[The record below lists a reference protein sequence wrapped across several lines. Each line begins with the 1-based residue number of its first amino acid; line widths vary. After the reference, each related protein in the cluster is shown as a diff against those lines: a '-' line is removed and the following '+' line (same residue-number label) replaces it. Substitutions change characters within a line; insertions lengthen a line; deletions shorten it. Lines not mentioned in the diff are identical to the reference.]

1 MQKETMGQ
9 LLPFAQSA
17 QTLRRFAGKHTAQ
30 GNDLQAVELLRLS
43 MQRGAADD
51 ETALSLAEAYASL
64 QCYTLSNRV
73 LIPRISSP
81 EVGERCLFGAACNMM
96 SLGMTECARDCA
108 VMYLHDYPDGDWAP
122 DAVEI
127 VEACEEPEEK
137 LPDAQ
142 ERVEKR
148 VQRALNALNEDKP
161 GLAVR
166 LLGRALTVGRRDSGV
181 HSLLAFALLA
191 RGDAKGAVSAA
202 RQALRLAKG
211 DLRAQCAMA
220 AALYAVGTKNA
231 ARSFLDRAASAVR
244 DEDEAMLVCHTACEM
259 DAPEVVVSVLRETEN
274 DAPYSDELL
283 HLMACAYYN
292 AGNREE
298 ATRRWKLIR
307 RVNPA
312 DAVAEYRLRLCEEGT
327 LPEKLPYTCRLP
339 LTETL
344 RRLGTLRR
352 MVEEGIDSLQARL
365 DGDAPDDGLEALL
378 QWALASDEPGVAN
391 AAVRVLLAFHGPRA
405 QALLQGVL
413 ADISADDS
421 LKHEALAALCVMSAK
436 GPFYV
441 VIGGRMSIVHV
452 SRMNEKK
459 NAAHGSAFF
468 NAACK
473 RAGAETDAEKRILR
487 ALCEKS
493 AHLRGI
499 ENETVRRQVVALAY
513 RMTAGQGGVTLRAPQ
528 KRRMERLA
536 RRLMREVAKDGM
548 Y

>member
-64 QCYTLSNRV
+64 QCYTLSNRL
-73 LIPRISSP
+73 LIPRIASP

-312 DAVAEYRLRLCEEGT
+312 DAV
-327 LPEKLPYTCRLP
+327 PP
-339 LTETL
+339 
-344 RRLGTLRR
+344 
-352 MVEEGIDSLQARL
+352 
-365 DGDAPDDGLEALL
+365 
-378 QWALASDEPGVAN
+378 
-391 AAVRVLLAFHGPRA
+391 AAAGNA
-405 QALLQGVL
+405 QAAGNAPPDGGGGNRQPAG
-413 ADISADDS
+413 
-421 LKHEALAALCVMSAK
+421 AAGRRRA
-436 GPFYV
+436 GRRT
-441 VIGGRMSIVHV
+441 GGAFAMGARQRRAGRGQRCRARAAGV
-452 SRMNEKK
+452 SR
-459 NAAHGSAFF
+459 AA
-468 NAACK
+468 
-473 RAGAETDAEKRILR
+473 RAGAFAGRAGGYFRRRFAQARGSRRALRDGREGAVLRGDRRKNVDRARIADEREEKRR
-487 ALCEKS
+487 ARERVFQRGVQANRRGNGRGKADSSRAVRKIRAS
-493 AHLRGI
+493 AR
-499 ENETVRRQVVALAY
+499 N
-513 RMTAGQGGVTLRAPQ
+513 
-528 KRRMERLA
+528 
-536 RRLMREVAKDGM
+536 
-548 Y
+548 